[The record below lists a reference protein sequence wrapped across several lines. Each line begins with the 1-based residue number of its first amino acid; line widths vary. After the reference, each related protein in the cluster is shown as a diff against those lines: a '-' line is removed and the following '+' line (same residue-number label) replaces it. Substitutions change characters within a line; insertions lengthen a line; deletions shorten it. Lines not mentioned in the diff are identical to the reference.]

1 MRSNTW
7 PLYFLMSSNHS
18 LFFTCRWF
26 GSCVGPVFLHK
37 VSGLVWSSVSACQ
50 IGWTGAAKV
59 TTLCQHHVQLH
70 WDVEVN
76 KHTLMF
82 SVKPQNDF
90 IAVLGRFWSDSV
102 ITCSISVYQ
111 QGAELYCSHCNWF
124 KPWND
129 WHNGVTL
136 TYTHLQAHY
145 SSITRSMLSV

>member
-37 VSGLVWSSVSACQ
+37 VSGLVWSGVSACQ

-82 SVKPQNDF
+82 SVKPQKDFIELAWNDF
-90 IAVLGRFWSDSV
+90 EAIQSSHAVHLCTSRGQSCTAVTV
-102 ITCSISVYQ
+102 I
-111 QGAELYCSHCNWF
+111 
-124 KPWND
+124 D
-129 WHNGVTL
+129 
-136 TYTHLQAHY
+136 
-145 SSITRSMLSV
+145 LSRETIGTMV